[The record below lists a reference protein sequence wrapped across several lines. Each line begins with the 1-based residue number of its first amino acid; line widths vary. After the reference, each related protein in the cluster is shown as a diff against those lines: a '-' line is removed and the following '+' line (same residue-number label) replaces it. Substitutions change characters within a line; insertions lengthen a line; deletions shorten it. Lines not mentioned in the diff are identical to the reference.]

1 MQGLLQDMSNDK
13 KLKKIKE
20 EIEEP
25 FENAERFQNLP
36 YHATPFNIELPGLE
50 FMNI

>member
-1 MQGLLQDMSNDK
+1 MSNDK

-25 FENAERFQNLP
+25 FENAERF
-36 YHATPFNIELPGLE
+36 
-50 FMNI
+50 